1 MVGVDIMKLSVVK
14 ERDDYVELII
24 KGEDQSV
31 LDALSEVLQRMQ
43 GVEYA
48 GHALLHPLTGE
59 IRFVVKT
66 KSQEIKARDAL
77 LKALEELADITEKLR
92 SYVEAL

>member
-1 MVGVDIMKLSVVK
+1 MKLNLIK
-14 ERDDYVELII
+14 ERDDYIELII
-24 KGEDQSV
+24 MDEDQSV

-59 IRFVVKT
+59 IKFILKT
-66 KSQEIKARDAL
+66 KPQEIKAREAL
-77 LKALEELADITEKLR
+77 LKALEELVNMTERLKL
-92 SYVEAL
+92 YVEGL

>member
-1 MVGVDIMKLSVVK
+1 MKLSVVK

>member
-1 MVGVDIMKLSVVK
+1 MKLSVVK

-31 LDALSEVLQRMQ
+31 LDALSEFLQRMQ

>member
-1 MVGVDIMKLSVVK
+1 MKLSVVK

-43 GVEYA
+43 DVEYA

>member
-1 MVGVDIMKLSVVK
+1 MKLSVVK

-48 GHALLHPLTGE
+48 GHALLHPLTDE

>member
-1 MVGVDIMKLSVVK
+1 MKLSVVK

-77 LKALEELADITEKLR
+77 LKALEGLADITEKLR

>member
-1 MVGVDIMKLSVVK
+1 MKLSVVK

-24 KGEDQSV
+24 KGEEQSV